1 MMNLV
6 STQQSKKEKTELIL
20 LNICNLPPIPKLL
33 KETLELLNDESTP
46 ITTVSKVVSKD
57 QGLVT
62 KILAIANSPMYGLQR
77 RVTTIEFAIIVLGF
91 KELKNIVTVL
101 SLVEAFINKTDKYLN
116 QKDFWLHSYFSG
128 TASKKIGE
136 DFDFQNSGEAFIAGF
151 LHDMGITVIHRYF
164 HSNFIA
170 ILDLVNNKGFNFMDA
185 EMEILGLS
193 HEQIGHFLMG
203 KWNFPE
209 PMCEAILYHH
219 NPEASVNTKVLSSIV
234 HLSDYM
240 TNIYTDDNS
249 FWDSDLKLNEEII
262 PILGLNDIS
271 DMNDYIESKA
281 ELFKNQMQSIT
292 IF

>member
-1 MMNLV
+1 
-6 STQQSKKEKTELIL
+6 
-20 LNICNLPPIPKLL
+20 
-33 KETLELLNDESTP
+33 
-46 ITTVSKVVSKD
+46 
-57 QGLVT
+57 
-62 KILAIANSPMYGLQR
+62 
-77 RVTTIEFAIIVLGF
+77 
-91 KELKNIVTVL
+91 
-101 SLVEAFINKTDKYLN
+101 
-116 QKDFWLHSYFSG
+116 
-128 TASKKIGE
+128 
-136 DFDFQNSGEAFIAGF
+136 
-151 LHDMGITVIHRYF
+151 
-164 HSNFIA
+164 
-170 ILDLVNNKGFNFMDA
+170 MDA
-185 EMEILGLS
+185 EMEILGIS

-219 NPEASVNTKVLSSIV
+219 NPEASANTKVLSSIV

-240 TNIYTDDNS
+240 TNIYTDGNS

>member
-1 MMNLV
+1 MINLA
-6 STQQSKKEKTELIL
+6 STQQSKKDKTELIL

-62 KILAIANSPMYGLQR
+62 KILTIANSPMFGLQR

-128 TASKKIGE
+128 TASKKLAE

-170 ILDLVNNKGFNFMDA
+170 ILDLVQNKGFNFRDA
-185 EMEILGLS
+185 EKEILGLS
-193 HEQIGHFLMG
+193 HEDIGQFLMG

-209 PMCEAILYHH
+209 PMCDAILYHH
-219 NPEASVNTKVLSSIV
+219 KPAEADKTKVLASII

-240 TNIYTDDNS
+240 TNIFTNGNS
-249 FWDSDLKLNEEII
+249 FWDSELKLDEQII
-262 PILGLNDIS
+262 PILGLKDES

-281 ELFKNQMQSIT
+281 EIFKNQMQSVT